1 MPIACV
7 HCAKAKAKCDKKVP
21 CSRCVSKQIVC
32 QSRATR
38 RSSHNPNR
46 RNNPPPPLSRPH
58 SERALHSSASFQVSP
73 LTHFS
78 APPPPPQHGPPH
90 VNGIS
95 PHVMSPNTIPPH
107 RLSLSDGSHPVPIA
121 PAMFTPDM
129 DSHMPRNPF
138 TQTPPEMTIPIT
150 PMMPNMPQMESFIQM
165 HGTPYDHDSDN
176 HFLAMG
182 SAQASMID
190 FDATNFFPEFMTPPP
205 GMLHD
210 TNDQFLMS
218 GKMGMQTPNQMHF
231 HMQMQEGSTPFAL
244 RLDLESPQNQPHRPP
259 TAIGLSPS
267 SSSTT
272 SGLQEPDAVLAAHHA
287 WPFFQCNRVEK
298 YSFAPPKT
306 AAIYLEGLAQTLR
319 NQSTWTAWTAQLDES
334 CLDISTEREIATEP
348 IVGWSREK
356 LLAITQGFL
365 HKALDIHKADHAAR
379 DDSPSS
385 PDSSRDAFLMLPPAD
400 VMQYFLRS
408 YVVRYEPYYSSIP
421 AGRLNPN
428 VLMQGNNS
436 KAASLLILLMV
447 ASGASA
453 TATVEARYV
462 ASGLTEA
469 CRLSLFDTIEKD
481 VLQSRE
487 VLVLRSGLLFTC
499 LAAWS
504 GDKWHMDMAMG
515 QRGMYL
521 AMLDHSGMLKATDAS
536 MDVSRCKQD
545 PEKAWEE
552 WIEQEGRHR
561 LAHSWVIVDQEI
573 SLFSDTT
580 PLISLVDI
588 QAPMPDADD
597 LWHADSANGWLD
609 LFEKLPGD
617 TYQSPASLR
626 DFFTSF
632 IDGELAGKE
641 LSPTQLRLLLHPL
654 QAQVCQLRQFIACLP
669 DGGSH
674 NATRGVSRAASK
686 ARLEEISSL
695 LQQWYTISKQSF
707 SGNKGTC
714 WTTCANL
721 IMYHLISLNA
731 ITSFKDIE
739 QFARRDVALGA
750 FRSASWLQMRC
761 IDHPQEAYFHC
772 GQILRLI
779 RSMPRPVRP
788 PWWAGAVYRVA
799 LTGWATSMASGTSR
813 FSPMQ
818 SQAEPDK
825 PFAIDDLTPENE
837 AISRYIKYQEGT
849 PMLSR
854 SDGSLATIAV
864 PSNVLE
870 HCIEVLEDDSS
881 MRLADGIKRKL
892 RMFMASWKDG
902 N

>member
-1 MPIACV
+1 
-7 HCAKAKAKCDKKVP
+7 
-21 CSRCVSKQIVC
+21 
-32 QSRATR
+32 
-38 RSSHNPNR
+38 
-46 RNNPPPPLSRPH
+46 
-58 SERALHSSASFQVSP
+58 
-73 LTHFS
+73 
-78 APPPPPQHGPPH
+78 
-90 VNGIS
+90 
-95 PHVMSPNTIPPH
+95 
-107 RLSLSDGSHPVPIA
+107 
-121 PAMFTPDM
+121 MFGTDM
-129 DSHMPRNPF
+129 DPQMLRNGF
-138 TQTPPEMTIPIT
+138 TQTPPDMAIPIT
-150 PMMPNMPQMESFIQM
+150 PMMPNMPQMDNFIHM
-165 HGTPYDHDSDN
+165 HGNPYDQDGDN

-182 SAQASMID
+182 NAQASMMD
-190 FDATNFFPEFMTPPP
+190 FDTTNVFADFMTPPP

-210 TNDQFLMS
+210 PTDSFLMN
-218 GKMGMQTPNQMHF
+218 GKLSTQTPSHMTLPYQMHD
-231 HMQMQEGSTPFAL
+231 GSTPLAM
-244 RLDLESPQNQPHRPP
+244 RLDMESPQNQPIRPP
-259 TAIGLSPS
+259 IGLSPS

-319 NQSTWTAWTAQLDES
+319 SQGTWTAWTAQLDES
-334 CLDISTEREIATEP
+334 SLDISTERKIDTEP

-379 DDSPSS
+379 EETPSS
-385 PDSSRDAFLMLPPAD
+385 PDSSRDAFLMLPPPD

-408 YVVRYEPYYSSIP
+408 YVVRYEPYYSSVP
-421 AGRLNPN
+421 AGRLDPN
-428 VLMQGNNS
+428 SLMQSNNS

-469 CRLSLFDTIEKD
+469 CRISLFDTIEKD

-487 VLVLRSGLLFTC
+487 VLVLRSALLFTC

-521 AMLDHSGMLKATDAS
+521 AMLAHSGMIDADDS
-536 MDVSRCKQD
+536 SVDVSKCKQE
-545 PEKAWEE
+545 PEKAWEDWKQRE
-552 WIEQEGRHR
+552 AKRRLVFRLPQDDRIADLHIR
-561 LAHSWVIVDQEI
+561 LAHSWVTVDQEM

-580 PLISLVDI
+580 PLLSVVNLHS
-588 QAPMPDADD
+588 PMPDSDD
-597 LWHADSANGWLD
+597 LWHAESAESWLA
-609 LFEKLPGD
+609 LFEKAHD
-617 TYQSPASLR
+617 STYRTFASLR
-626 DFFTSF
+626 DFFTRF
-632 IDGELAGKE
+632 VYGELAGKE

-674 NATRGVSRAASK
+674 AQASRSISKAASK

-739 QFARRDVALGA
+739 QFARHDVTLGP
-750 FRSASWLQMRC
+750 FRSAAWLQMRC
-761 IDHPQEAYFHC
+761 IDQPEEAYFHC

-788 PWWAGAVYRVA
+788 PWWAGVVYRVA
-799 LTGWATSMASGTSR
+799 LTGWATSMSSSSGR
-813 FSPMQ
+813 FSPTQ
-818 SQAEPDK
+818 SQAEADQ

-837 AISRYIKYQEGT
+837 AISRYMKYQEGT

-854 SDGSLATIAV
+854 PDGTLAPIEV
-864 PSNVLE
+864 PSNVLQ
-870 HCIEVLEDDSS
+870 HCIEVLDDDSS

-892 RMFMASWKDG
+892 RIFMASWKD

>member
-1 MPIACV
+1 MDSPTERLPIACL

-21 CSRCVSKQIVC
+21 CSRCVVKQIVC

-38 RSSHNPNR
+38 RSSHNPSR
-46 RNNPPPPLSRPH
+46 RANLPPLTRPH
-58 SERALHSSASFQVSP
+58 SERALTSSTPFQVAQLSP
-73 LTHFS
+73 FA
-78 APPPPPQHGPPH
+78 APPPLPM
-90 VNGIS
+90 NGIS
-95 PHVMSPNTIPPH
+95 PHTMSPNRVPPQ
-107 RLSLSDGSHPVPIA
+107 RLNFSDNGHAIAVA
-121 PAMFTPDM
+121 PAVFGPDM
-129 DSHMPRNPF
+129 DHQMLRNGF
-138 TQTPPEMTIPIT
+138 TQTPPDMAIPIT
-150 PMMPNMPQMESFIQM
+150 PMMPNMPQMDNFVHM
-165 HGTPYDHDSDN
+165 HGSAYDQDADN
-176 HFLAMG
+176 HFFAMG
-182 SAQASMID
+182 NVHTNMMD
-190 FDATNFFPEFMTPPP
+190 FDSNVLDFMSPPSA
-205 GMLHD
+205 MLHD
-210 TNDQFLMS
+210 PNDPFFMN
-218 GKMGMQTPNQMHF
+218 GKMGVHTPDHLSFSMQLHEGATPL
-231 HMQMQEGSTPFAL
+231 GL
-244 RLDLESPQNQPHRPP
+244 RLDLESSQHLSHRPP
-259 TAIGLSPS
+259 IGLSPS
-267 SSSTT
+267 SSSST
-272 SGLQEPDAVLAAHHA
+272 SGLQEPEAVLAAHQA

-319 NQSTWTAWTAQLDES
+319 NQATWTAWTSQLDGS
-334 CLDISTEREIATEP
+334 TLDISTERKIATEP

-379 DDSPSS
+379 EETPSS
-385 PDSSRDAFLMLPPAD
+385 PDSSRDTFLMLPPPD

-408 YVVRYEPYYSSIP
+408 YVVRYEPYYSSVA
-421 AGRLNPN
+421 AGRLDPN
-428 VLMQGNNS
+428 SLMQSNNS

-462 ASGLTEA
+462 TSGLTEA
-469 CRLSLFDTIEKD
+469 CRISLFDTIEKD

-487 VLVLRSGLLFTC
+487 VLVLRSALLFTC

-521 AMLDHSGMLKATDAS
+521 AMLAHSGMLDADDLS
-536 MDVSRCKQD
+536 IDVSQCKQET
-545 PEKAWEE
+545 EKAWEK
-552 WIEQEGRHR
+552 WKQQEAKRR
-561 LAHSWVIVDQEI
+561 LAHSWVTVDQEM

-580 PLISLVDI
+580 PLLSVVNLH
-588 QAPMPDADD
+588 APMPDSDD
-597 LWHADSANGWLD
+597 LWHAESAESWLQ
-609 LFEKLPGD
+609 LFEKVHGA
-617 TYQSPASLR
+617 TYQAPASLR

-632 IDGELAGKE
+632 VDGELAGRE

-674 NATRGVSRAASK
+674 AKGSRSISKAASK

-695 LQQWYTISKQSF
+695 LQHWYSISKQSF
-707 SGNKGTC
+707 SGNTGTC

-739 QFARRDVALGA
+739 QFARRDVSLGP

-761 IDHPQEAYFHC
+761 IDQPEEVYFHC

-779 RSMPRPVRP
+779 RSMPHPVRP
-788 PWWAGAVYRVA
+788 PWWAGAIYRAA
-799 LTGWATSMASGTSR
+799 LTGWATSMAGSSGR
-813 FSPMQ
+813 FSPTQ
-818 SQAEPDK
+818 SQGETDR

-837 AISRYIKYQEGT
+837 AISRYMKYQEGT

-854 SDGSLATIAV
+854 PDGTLAPVEI
-864 PSNVLE
+864 PSNILQQCVEILD
-870 HCIEVLEDDSS
+870 DDSS

-892 RMFMASWKDG
+892 RMFMASWKDL
-902 N
+902 